1 LRVDYHQHSLPSPLS
16 RRVECVWFL
25 RADRPRGGAEPERI
39 VPDGCAELIVQLGA
53 SCRAARQGEPLALQP
68 RALLVGPMTG
78 SLFVAPTGAVSTM
91 GIRFRPGGLAPFL
104 TASAEELADRGVALD
119 DLWGGDGR
127 LFEEE
132 LCEAPDDGARLRV
145 AARFLLARLRDPE
158 APEGRVERAV
168 RRMLR
173 RRGPVPVE
181 GLARDFG
188 ISRRHLE
195 RAFRSETG
203 FAPMRLG
210 RLIRFQNVF
219 RAVAGDADWVSVAL
233 DCGYYDQSHL
243 IRDFQEFAGET
254 PAAFLREEGAFE
266 RVFLSPER
274 MERLFGS
281 HPSNT
286 QAAAPV

>member
-1 LRVDYHQHSLPSPLS
+1 MHYSQHSLHPPLS
-16 RRVECVWFL
+16 RHVECVWFL
-25 RADRPRGGAEPERI
+25 RAVRPTDGAAPERI
-39 VPDGCAELIVQLGA
+39 VPDGCAELIVQLA
-53 SCRAARQGEPLALQP
+53 APCRAARPGEPLSLQP

-104 TASAEELADRGVALD
+104 STRVEEIAGLGVALE
-119 DLWGGDGR
+119 DLWGSEAR
-127 LFEEE
+127 LFERE
-132 LCEAPDDGARLRV
+132 LRESPDDPARLR
-145 AARFLLARLRDPE
+145 AAASFLRARLRDPE

-195 RAFRSETG
+195 RSFRSETG
-203 FAPMRLG
+203 FTPMQLG
-210 RLIRFQNVF
+210 RLIRFQSVF
-219 RAVAGDADWVSVAL
+219 RAAAAGADWVSVAL

-266 RVFLSPER
+266 RVFLSPAR

-281 HPSNT
+281 HPSKT
-286 QAAAPV
+286 PPRRPA

>member
-1 LRVDYHQHSLPSPLS
+1 MHYSQHSLPAPLA
-16 RRVECVWFL
+16 RHVECVWFL
-25 RADRPRGGAEPERI
+25 RADRPRAAAAPERI
-39 VPDGCAELIVQLGA
+39 VPDGCAELIIQLA
-53 SCRAARQGEPLALQP
+53 APCRAARPGEPLTLQP
-68 RALLVGPMTG
+68 RALLVGPMTR

-104 TASAEELADRGVALD
+104 SASAGEVAGRGVALD
-119 DLWGGDGR
+119 DLWGSDAIF
-127 LFEEE
+127 FEEK
-132 LCEAPDDGARLRV
+132 LREASDDGARLR
-145 AARFLLARLRDPE
+145 AAAQFLRARLHDPE

-203 FAPMRLG
+203 LTPMRLG
-210 RLIRFQNVF
+210 RLIRFQSVF
-219 RAVAGDADWVSVAL
+219 RAVAGEADWVSVAL

-266 RVFLSPER
+266 RVFLSPAR

-286 QAAAPV
+286 EPVRPA